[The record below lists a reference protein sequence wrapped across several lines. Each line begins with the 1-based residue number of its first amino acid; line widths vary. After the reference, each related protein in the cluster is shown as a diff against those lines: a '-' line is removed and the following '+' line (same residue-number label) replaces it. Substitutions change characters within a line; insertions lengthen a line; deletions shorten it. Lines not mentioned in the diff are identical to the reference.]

1 MMEDLKKYQKAE
13 KLKKQRE
20 ESQSIP
26 WYYDGLEKLCDR
38 VHPETQLVKIT
49 DIKDL
54 SYDTKLYRFISV
66 DPDKPLAP
74 FRAGRYIGLTVEING
89 VRTTRPYSL
98 VSSPNQLAYYELGI
112 RRKEDG
118 FLTPYFLDN
127 AKIGDIY
134 EVTEPLG
141 DLYYNPLFHGK
152 DLVFIAGGC
161 GITPFISL
169 LRDIYERAL
178 DLNVWLIYGCVTEKD
193 IIFREEIE
201 DIAEKRSNI
210 TVKYILSEPDP
221 DWKGESGFITA
232 DKILNAIGSIKDKY
246 FYVVGNRPMYQFL
259 KGEMKKLGVPNH
271 KVYYEAFGVPDD
283 ITQVLGWPQEIDK
296 SKKIKI
302 SVKYRKFGKIEKME
316 FEGLCVEPLLNS
328 IERTKE
334 LGLSIDSA
342 CRSGAC
348 AWCRTKMISGKV
360 FVPPEVTIREADK
373 DYGFIHPCVSYPL
386 TDIELDLTL
395 T

>member
-1 MMEDLKKYQKAE
+1 
-13 KLKKQRE
+13 
-20 ESQSIP
+20 
-26 WYYDGLEKLCDR
+26 
-38 VHPETQLVKIT
+38 
-49 DIKDL
+49 
-54 SYDTKLYRFISV
+54 
-66 DPDKPLAP
+66 
-74 FRAGRYIGLTVEING
+74 
-89 VRTTRPYSL
+89 
-98 VSSPNQLAYYELGI
+98 
-112 RRKEDG
+112 
-118 FLTPYFLDN
+118 
-127 AKIGDIY
+127 
-134 EVTEPLG
+134 
-141 DLYYNPLFHGK
+141 
-152 DLVFIAGGC
+152 
-161 GITPFISL
+161 
-169 LRDIYERAL
+169 
-178 DLNVWLIYGCVTEKD
+178 
-193 IIFREEIE
+193 
-201 DIAEKRSNI
+201 
-210 TVKYILSEPDP
+210 
-221 DWKGESGFITA
+221 
-232 DKILNAIGSIKDKY
+232 
-246 FYVVGNRPMYQFL
+246 
-259 KGEMKKLGVPNH
+259 MKKLGVPNH